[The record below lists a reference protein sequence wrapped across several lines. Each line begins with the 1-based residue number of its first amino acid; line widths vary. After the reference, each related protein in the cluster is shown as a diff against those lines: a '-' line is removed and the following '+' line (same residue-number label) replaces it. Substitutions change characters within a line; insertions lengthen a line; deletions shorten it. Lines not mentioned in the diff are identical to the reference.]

1 MCDISLFWF
10 TLFIILLLLID
21 LFRHRHAHSIS
32 FKSALKASAFWIFLA
47 LLFNVFVYI
56 CQGKEKALEY
66 LAGYI
71 VEKSLS
77 VDNLFVFLVIFKYFR
92 IDRKYQH
99 KVLFWGVLGAIVFRA
114 LFIWIGLELVNQYH
128 FILTIFA
135 LFLIYAGFKMMFP
148 QKDIDPDK
156 NVIIKLVKKIFP
168 VTDQDNGRFFYKG
181 AITPL
186 FLSLVAIETSDIL
199 FALDSIPAVF
209 AITRDPFIVYT
220 SNIFAILGLRSLY
233 FALSGLLDTFVYL
246 HWALAAILIF
256 VGVKMIIEPYYKV
269 PVGYSL
275 VFIFGTLAVAFGAGR
290 ENAQNPSRET
300 DQSRYKDSD

>member
-10 TLFIILLLLID
+10 TVCIVILLFLD
-21 LFRHRHAHSIS
+21 LFWHRQNRTLSM
-32 FKSALKASAFWIFLA
+32 KEALKASAFWILLA
-47 LLFNVFVYI
+47 LIFNIGVLY
-56 CQGKEKALEY
+56 CRGKGAALEY
-66 LAGYI
+66 LTAYTI
-71 VEKSLS
+71 EKSLS
-77 VDNLFVFLVIFKYFR
+77 VDNLFVFLIIFKYFQ
-92 IDRKYQH
+92 IDTKYQH
-99 KVLFWGVLGAIVFRA
+99 KVLFYGVLGAIFFRA
-114 LFIWIGLELVNQYH
+114 LFIWAGLELVQEYH

-135 LFLIYAGFKMMFP
+135 LFLIYAGIKMMFP
-148 QKDIDPDK
+148 QKDIDPNK
-156 NVIIKLVKKIFP
+156 NWVIKFVKRVFP
-168 VTDQDNGRFFYKG
+168 VTNEGSGRFFYKG

-186 FLSLVAIETSDIL
+186 FLSLIAVETSDII

-233 FALSGLLDTFVYL
+233 FALSGLLSTFIYL

-256 VGVKMIIEPYYKV
+256 VGVKMIIEPYYQV

-290 ENAQNPSRET
+290 ERA
-300 DQSRYKDSD
+300 KDTEAKSK